1 VYQCAIGE
9 TIKARLSAK
18 QYPCCDCVVT
28 QLHSC
33 SDLQRSIALLE
44 ILDKNETEE
53 RAQQVVVAFT
63 SLRVIDM
70 IEVSV

>member
-1 VYQCAIGE
+1 MYQCAISE
-9 TIKARLSAK
+9 MIKARLSAK

-33 SDLQRSIALLE
+33 NDLQGSIALLE
-44 ILDKNETEE
+44 TLDKNETGE
-53 RAQQVVVAFT
+53 RVQQVVVAFT

>member
-1 VYQCAIGE
+1 
-9 TIKARLSAK
+9 
-18 QYPCCDCVVT
+18 VVT